1 MDDPRVELS
10 TLTGGGDPT
19 PILRALDSVE
29 LVVEAPPERTRS
41 REDQVALYN
50 LVSSAA
56 RLFPHLTL
64 ALEPGVRC
72 ELAAFVA
79 GDLRDELRGLQAD
92 LAPTPTAE
100 PAHRFHVAWGMT
112 PTGAGLAGDASG
124 WTYSVGPARR
134 PLARRGGPALGAIA
148 ASSFLVAQT
157 FGRVLVAAGV
167 NLPFHPTSG
176 FIANLLDYRL
186 TEAPEVDADCG
197 MRLGPLALLGAGSI
211 GSSAI
216 YAALLSAVAGGPV
229 ELVDP
234 DAFRE
239 RNKLRYPILRTLVTD
254 AKVTWLAELAR
265 ESGLELVPHEKDVQ
279 GFLEQFADPPAIAL
293 AAVSVDTPEGRRDA
307 TDVLALTTLNS
318 GVGGMQLHVARHG
331 FGDGACA
338 YCQYV
343 DERPS
348 LSGSQMLANMIGL
361 SVDRVIAIH
370 QLDGGVVSEID
381 VAQMAASGL
390 FRGEPPRAGER
401 LADLQRR
408 IYAQAAVQTDGGQ
421 VLISTPFVSAMAG
434 LLLLVEGL
442 KESDERLHPFRLGGR
457 YDLDMSGEPPPF
469 TQATARDTS
478 GRCLCHSPFRRTA
491 YRRLHGLGNGTR
503 QTRVR
508 DVER

>member
-19 PILRALDSVE
+19 RILNALDSVE
-29 LVVEAPPERTRS
+29 LVIEAPPERTRP

-72 ELAAFVA
+72 ELAPFAA
-79 GDLRDELRGLQAD
+79 GDLHDELQRLRSD
-92 LAPTPTAE
+92 LSPTATAE
-100 PAHRFHVAWGMT
+100 PTRSFHLAWGMT
-112 PTGAGLAGDASG
+112 PSGTGLAGDASG
-124 WTYSVGPARR
+124 WSYSVGPEHR
-134 PLARRGGPALGAIA
+134 PLARRNGPALGAIA
-148 ASSFLVAQT
+148 ASSFLVGQA
-157 FGRVLVAAGV
+157 FGRVLAEGGV
-167 NLPFHPTSG
+167 SLAFHPTSG
-176 FIANLLDYRL
+176 FTANLLDYRL
-186 TEAPEVDADCG
+186 AEAPELDADCG
-197 MRLGPLALLGAGSI
+197 MRLGPLALLGAGSV

-216 YAALLSAVAGGPV
+216 YAALLIGISSDPV
-229 ELVDP
+229 DLVDP

-239 RNKLRYPILRTLVTD
+239 RNKLRYPILRTLVTN

-265 ESGLELVPHEKDVQ
+265 GSGLELVPHEKDVQ
-279 GFLEQFADPPAIAL
+279 GFLEQFAHPPAIAL

-307 TDVLALTTLNS
+307 TDVLALTTLNA

-343 DERPS
+343 DEKPS

-370 QLDGGVVSEID
+370 QLERGVVSEAD
-381 VAQMAASGL
+381 AAQMAASGL
-390 FRGEPPRAGER
+390 FQGEPPQAGER

-408 IYAQAAVQTDGGQ
+408 IYAQAVVETDGGQ
-421 VLISTPFVSAMAG
+421 VLISTPFVSSMAG
-434 LLLLVEGL
+434 LLLLVEAL
-442 KESDERLHPFRLGGR
+442 KESDERLHAYRLAGR
-457 YDLDMSGEPPPF
+457 YDLDMSGEPPAF
-469 TQATARDTS
+469 TQALVRDQS

-491 YRRLHGLGNGTR
+491 FRRLHGLR
-503 QTRVR
+503 
-508 DVER
+508 

>member
-29 LVVEAPPERTRS
+29 LVVEAPAERTRS
-41 REDQVALYN
+41 RDDQAALYN

-56 RLFPHLTL
+56 RLFPHLSFE
-64 ALEPGVRC
+64 LEPGVGCQLPPFRD
-72 ELAAFVA
+72 
-79 GDLRDELRGLQAD
+79 GDLLDELRGLHAD

-100 PAHRFHVAWGMT
+100 PNQRFHIAWGMT
-112 PTGAGLAGDASG
+112 PTSAGLVGDASG
-124 WTYSVGPARR
+124 WTYSVGPALRSL
-134 PLARRGGPALGAIA
+134 PRRGGPGVGGIA

-157 FGRVLVAAGV
+157 FGRILVAAGV

-176 FIANLLDYRL
+176 FTANLLDYRL
-186 TEAPEVDADCG
+186 AEAPAVDADYG
-197 MRLGPLALLGAGSI
+197 KRLGPLAMLGAGSV

-216 YAALLSAVAGGPV
+216 YAALLGAVAGGPV
-229 ELVDP
+229 DLVDP

-254 AKVTWLAELAR
+254 AKVTWLAELACR
-265 ESGLELVPHEKDVQ
+265 SGLELVPHEKDVQ
-279 GFLEQFADPPAIAL
+279 GFLEQFAEPPAIAL

-307 TDVLALTTLNS
+307 TDVLAQTTLNA
-318 GVGGMQLHVARHG
+318 GVGGMQLHIARHG

-343 DERPS
+343 DEKPS

-361 SVDRVIAIH
+361 SVDRVIAIQ
-370 QLDGGVVSEID
+370 QLEGGIVSEADATKI
-381 VAQMAASGL
+381 AASGL
-390 FRGEPPRAGER
+390 FEGDPPQAGER

-434 LLLLVEGL
+434 LLLLVEAL
-442 KESDERLHPFRLGGR
+442 KESDQRLHPFRLGGR

-469 TQATARDTS
+469 TQALVRDPS

-491 YRRLHGLGNGTR
+491 YRKLHGLG
-503 QTRVR
+503 
-508 DVER
+508 